1 MAKKDK
7 ARTFGQDLM
16 RGEHKVGG
24 DRLLL
29 AKSASLDFYRHKN
42 QAGEITT
49 ADFAKNYDS
58 GREQDTGTSIFDP
71 VLCELSYRWFCPDGG
86 TVVDPFAGGSVR
98 GIVSAV
104 LGYNYVG
111 VELRPEQVQANRD
124 NAAEVLGEQG
134 KHPVWHCGDSIG
146 IDEICAGVEAD
157 FVFSCPPYADLEVY
171 SDMPGDISNM
181 KYPEFLEAY
190 RTIIKKSVGLLKP
203 DRFACFVV
211 GDVRDKKG
219 FYYGFVPDTIK
230 AFEDAGAKLYNEIVL
245 VNVAGSLPIRAGRQF
260 SSGRK
265 VGKMHQNVLVFY
277 KGDPK
282 AIKDNYGDIDLSG
295 LETEVEEL

>member
-1 MAKKDK
+1 MGKGLLKMSDSNAKYMYGKK
-7 ARTFGQDLM
+7 AYL
-16 RGEHKVGG
+16 
-24 DRLLL
+24 
-29 AKSASLDFYRHKN
+29 
-42 QAGEITT
+42 AGESVDIEKIMEEHPD
-49 ADFAKNYDS
+49 A
-58 GREQDTGTSIFDP
+58 TGTSIFDP
-71 VLCELSYRWFCPDGG
+71 VLCELAYRWFCTEGG

-98 GIVSAV
+98 GIVAAV

-124 NAAEVLGEQG
+124 NAAEVFGEQD
-134 KHPVWHCGDSIG
+134 KHPVWYCGDSIG

-181 KYPEFLEAY
+181 KYPEFLDAY

-282 AIKDNYGDIDLSG
+282 AIKNNYGDIDLSG
-295 LETEVEEL
+295 LAPVC